1 MLRKSKWF
9 FPLLLAL
16 LTAVG
21 LTAVAA
27 GAVHISPADMYQG
40 LRHFL
45 LHEPVEGIYQ
55 NVFLQLRLPRVL
67 LCGMAGAILAAGGVL
82 MQGIFRNPI
91 VEPGLVGTSS
101 GAALGASIVFVMGAA
116 ISPAL
121 KSWAGPF
128 LLPMA
133 AFVGALLATGAVY
146 ALSSRA
152 GRVSA
157 VSLLLVGTAVNAVCL
172 SGTGLMSYLA
182 RDPQARSITFW
193 NLGNFSGAAW
203 IQVAIAAV
211 VLAVFILL
219 TRRYAKD
226 LNALLLG
233 EEEAGYL
240 GVDAA
245 KLKRKILVVTAL
257 SVAVVTA
264 FAGVIAFVGLIVPH
278 ILRLLGGSDNRRLL
292 PASMIAGATVLLLAD
307 LLARVLIAPAEL
319 PVGIITSIVGGP
331 VFILLLRKSYSLPQ
345 GDQ

>member
-16 LTAVG
+16 LAAVG
-21 LTAVAA
+21 LAAIAA
-27 GAVHISPADMYQG
+27 GAVHIAPGDMYQG

-45 LHEPVEGIYQ
+45 LREPVEGIYQ

-133 AFVGALLATGAVY
+133 AFAGALLATGAVY

-203 IQVAIAAV
+203 IQVVIAAV

>member
-1 MLRKSKWF
+1 MLRKSKLF
-9 FPLLLAL
+9 FPLLLSL
-16 LTAVG
+16 LAVVG
-21 LTAVAA
+21 LTAIAA
-27 GAVHISPADMYQG
+27 GAVHIAPADMYQA
-40 LRHFL
+40 LRHL
-45 LHEPVEGIYQ
+45 LMREPAEGIYE

-82 MQGIFRNPI
+82 MQGLFRNPI

-101 GAALGASIVFVMGAA
+101 GAALGASIVFVLGGA
-116 ISPAL
+116 ISPVL

-128 LLPMA
+128 LLPVA
-133 AFVGALLATGAVY
+133 AFGGALVATGAVY
-146 ALSSRA
+146 ALSSKA

-193 NLGNFSGAAW
+193 NLGNFSGASW

-211 VLAVFILL
+211 VLAVFVFL
-219 TRRYAKD
+219 TKRYAKD

-233 EEEAGYL
+233 EEEAAYL
-240 GVDAA
+240 GVDAL
-245 KLKRKILVVTAL
+245 KLKRKILIVTSL

-278 ILRLLGGSDNRRLL
+278 ILRLLGGSDNRKLL
-292 PASMIAGATVLLLAD
+292 PASMIGGATVLLLAD

-331 VFILLLRKSYSLPQ
+331 VFIILLRKTYSLPQ

>member
-16 LTAVG
+16 LTAVA
-21 LTAVAA
+21 LVAIAA
-27 GAVHISPADMYQG
+27 GAVHIAPADMYQG
-40 LRHFL
+40 MRHFL
-45 LHEPVEGIYQ
+45 LHQPVEGIYE

-67 LCGMAGAILAAGGVL
+67 LCGMAGAILAASGVL
-82 MQGIFRNPI
+82 MQGLFRNPI

-101 GAALGASIVFVMGAA
+101 GAALGASLVFVMGAA

-121 KSWAGPF
+121 KSWTGPF
-128 LLPMA
+128 LLPA
-133 AFVGALLATGAVY
+133 VAFAGALLATGAVY
-146 ALSSRA
+146 ALSRKA

-193 NLGNFSGAAW
+193 NLGNFSGASW
-203 IQVAIAAV
+203 LQVGITALVLLLFAA
-211 VLAVFILL
+211 LA
-219 TRRYAKD
+219 RRYAKD
-226 LNALLLG
+226 LNTLLLG

-240 GVDAA
+240 GVDTVR
-245 KLKRKILVVTAL
+245 LKRKILVACAL

-278 ILRLLGGSDNRRLL
+278 ILRLVGGSDNRRLL
-292 PASMIAGATVLLLAD
+292 PASMIGGAIVLLLAD
-307 LLARVLIAPAEL
+307 LLARVLLAPAEL
-319 PVGIITSIVGGP
+319 PVGIITSLVGGP
-331 VFILLLRKSYSLPQ
+331 VFIILLRKTYSLPQ
-345 GDQ
+345 GEQ